1 MAVCAFRGNFLLSRL
16 TYLSSNALKWRPSTQ
31 LSRSLCSS
39 AVLRERRFTQSHE
52 WIQVQGEVGTVGITD
67 HAQELLGDIVFVDL
81 PAVGDSVTQGD
92 SCSLVESVKAASDI
106 YAPASGEVLEVNPE
120 LEKQP
125 ELVNKSPFDDGWLF
139 KIKLEDSEAWKE
151 LLTED
156 QYRAGLDKE

>member
-1 MAVCAFRGNFLLSRL
+1 MPWPRYA
-16 TYLSSNALKWRPSTQ
+16 
-31 LSRSLCSS
+31 
-39 AVLRERRFTQSHE
+39 
-52 WIQVQGEVGTVGITD
+52 
-67 HAQELLGDIVFVDL
+67 
-81 PAVGDSVTQGD
+81 D